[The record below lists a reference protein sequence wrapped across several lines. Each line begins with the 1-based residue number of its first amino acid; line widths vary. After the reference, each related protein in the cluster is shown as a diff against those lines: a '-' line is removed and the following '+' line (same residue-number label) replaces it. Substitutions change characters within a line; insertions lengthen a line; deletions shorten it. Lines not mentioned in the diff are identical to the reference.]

1 MVIRVRRVYEGGP
14 VMIGLRRETSELSL
28 FSLSATHQGKAM
40 WGHSDKVA
48 DYKPRREPSPETK
61 LTGTLTV
68 DFQPPECGMRGSIFA
83 FSNHPMCGALL

>member
-28 FSLSATHQGKAM
+28 SSLSATHQGKAM

-48 DYKPRREPSPETK
+48 DYKPRREPSPEREEV
-61 LTGTLTV
+61 GTLSLDLTASRT
-68 DFQPPECGMRGSIFA
+68 GRK
-83 FSNHPMCGALL
+83 